1 MDSTPVQN
9 KKFKKKNN
17 LLKTG
22 KFKRRIVFYNMQKL
36 HEIQTQYCKAIL
48 LPLKKFKN
56 LKQTIWMLEHS
67 HAHYFT

>member
-1 MDSTPVQN
+1 MDNTPVQN

-22 KFKRRIVFYNMQKL
+22 KFKRRIVFYNRQKL
-36 HEIQTQYCKAIL
+36 YEIQTQYCKANL

-56 LKQTIWMLEHS
+56 LKKTI
-67 HAHYFT
+67 

>member
-36 HEIQTQYCKAIL
+36 QEIQTQYCKAIL

-56 LKQTIWMLEHS
+56 LKKTI
-67 HAHYFT
+67 